1 MKAIFMA
8 RLTRPTTSL
17 TTRKRASV
25 TRLTLAG
32 TVAFIAFGIAGCS
45 TPGPTHAYLA
55 SRAEDPIIDLL
66 PGSPTAE
73 VPTFL
78 DAVNELYGIA
88 YDPFTDHIFIR
99 SFPGDYIRVIDRP
112 AHKIKRGFLV
122 KGLPPGP
129 GDLAIRSSDR
139 HLFFSHP
146 KRPEIV
152 ETTLYGE
159 IIRTITLEDTATP
172 PAGVAYDQKKD
183 RLLILQ
189 SGSPARVD
197 TYKLSG
203 KRLGSV
209 ILDHDVRQVSLAYDS
224 DKSEFYAPLR
234 GQAAVGI
241 FDSQGHLL
249 RTLANPSASPFD
261 YVDVGQRSLLRL
273 F

>member
-1 MKAIFMA
+1 VNLSAF
-8 RLTRPTTSL
+8 SL
-17 TTRKRASV
+17 P
-25 TRLTLAG
+25 
-32 TVAFIAFGIAGCS
+32 GIIIGAALGLAGCS

-55 SRAEDPIIDLL
+55 SRSEDPIIDLL
-66 PGSPTAE
+66 PGTPSAE
-73 VPTFL
+73 VPTYL
-78 DAVNELYGIA
+78 ESVNELYGIA

-112 AHKIKRGFLV
+112 AKKIKRGFLV

-139 HLFFSHP
+139 HLFFAHP
-146 KRPEIV
+146 KRPAVV

-159 IIRTITLEDTATP
+159 IVRTITLEETQTQ
-172 PAGVAYDQKKD
+172 PAGIAYDQKND

-189 SGSPARVD
+189 GGTPARVD

-203 KRLGSV
+203 KRLGGV
-209 ILDHDVRQVSLAYDS
+209 VLDHNVRPISLAYDS
-224 DKSEFYAPLR
+224 DQAELYAPLS

-241 FDSQGHLL
+241 FDLQGRLL
-249 RTLANPSASPFD
+249 RTLANPSATDFD

>member
-1 MKAIFMA
+1 M
-8 RLTRPTTSL
+8 
-17 TTRKRASV
+17 TTRKRAPV
-25 TRLTLAG
+25 ARITL
-32 TVAFIAFGIAGCS
+32 VAAATFLAFGAAGCS

-66 PGSPTAE
+66 PDTPSAE
-73 VPTFL
+73 VPTYL
-78 DAVNELYGIA
+78 ESVNELYGIA

-112 AHKIKRGFLV
+112 AKKIKRGFLV

-129 GDLAIRSSDR
+129 GDLTIRSSDR
-139 HLFFSHP
+139 HLFFAHP
-146 KRPEIV
+146 KRPEVV

-159 IIRTITLEDTATP
+159 IVRTITLEDTQTP
-172 PAGVAYDQKKD
+172 PSGIAYDQKND

-189 SGSPARVD
+189 SGSPVRVD
-197 TYKLSG
+197 TYTLSG
-203 KRLGSV
+203 QRLDGV
-209 ILDHDVRQVSLAYDS
+209 VLDHDVRQVSLAYDS
-224 DKSEFYAPLR
+224 DKAEFYAPLR

-241 FDSQGHLL
+241 FNLQGHLL
-249 RTLANPSASPFD
+249 RTLTNPSASNFD